1 MSRRFQVLAW
11 TMVGVTAL
19 IILLSVFIN
28 LTTPRPSYSQPEPRP
43 ASAPH
48 TAIGNG
54 EMGSFD
60 PGQASS
66 SAAERARR
74 RALVH
79 IRRAANVVFAIE
91 QLKEKYR
98 SLGASSNTRDDL
110 LSAKQRVEE
119 RLATLQERLQEP
131 SGPEE
136 AARLLAQVEREISML
151 RNIAAELDGE
161 PPQNDWS
168 LARLGSIQKL
178 FFANEWSLAS
188 AILPAL
194 AAADVE
200 SAFQD
205 MQNIQNQN
213 AKLDAEAFMR
223 GFMQEEVA
231 RPGQDF
237 DFIPFY
243 QERLDSS
250 QPGLWETRNA
260 LSPHLT
266 EEALSTSP
274 VLAYAWA
281 YAALNTIGHGLIERQ
296 VEARWIPELVNHLQQ
311 GHYVVP
317 DEWLVDGRVP
327 TEFDLAQLLIRN
339 PQAGPALH
347 IASQVEAVPHVLRS
361 YQEALVLE
369 TRSDPARNAGRAASE
384 ANREAFLLIFREY
397 FSEPEQLLRQLEPLR
412 LNDVTPGIFQFR
424 PN

>member
-11 TMVGVTAL
+11 TMVGVAAL
-19 IILLSVFIN
+19 IILLSVVIN
-28 LTTPRPSYSQPEPRP
+28 FATPRPSHSQPEPRP
-43 ASAPH
+43 ASAPL
-48 TAIGNG
+48 TATGHREAGNLRP
-54 EMGSFD
+54 SL
-60 PGQASS
+60 AAS
-66 SAAERARR
+66 SAAERAQR

-79 IRRAANVVFAIE
+79 IERAARVVFAIE

-98 SLGASSNTRDDL
+98 TLGAYSNTRGDL

-119 RLATLQERLQEP
+119 RLATLHARLQEP
-131 SGPEE
+131 GNPQE
-136 AARLLAQVEREISML
+136 AARLHAQVEHEISML
-151 RNIAAELDGE
+151 RNIASELDGE

-188 AILPAL
+188 AILPPL
-194 AAADVE
+194 AAANVE
-200 SAFQD
+200 SALQEQ
-205 MQNIQNQN
+205 QNIQNQN

-243 QERLDSS
+243 QERLNS
-250 QPGLWETRNA
+250 QPGLWEVRNA
-260 LSPHLT
+260 LTPLLT

-281 YAALNTIGHGLIERQ
+281 YAALNTFGQGLIERQ

-317 DEWLVDGRVP
+317 DAWLVDGRVP

-339 PQAGPALH
+339 PQAGPTLQL
-347 IASQVEAVPHVLRS
+347 ASQVEAVRHVLRS

-369 TRSDPARNAGRAASE
+369 SRSDPARNAARAASE

-397 FSEPEQLLRQLEPLR
+397 FSEPEQLLSQLEPLR
-412 LNDVTPGIFQFR
+412 LNDVTPGVFQFR